1 VSSLGL
7 TPENF
12 KRLPKDDEQC
22 EALVAQLLE
31 AMGFRILEPPA
42 RGADFGR
49 DILVERTL
57 SDAMCERT
65 ERVPIQVTMLGP
77 EVRPCIPA
85 GK

>member
-1 VSSLGL
+1 
-7 TPENF
+7 
-12 KRLPKDDEQC
+12 LPKDGEQF

-31 AMGFRILEPPA
+31 AMGCRILEPPA

-65 ERVPIQVTMLGP
+65 KRVLIQVTMLIP
-77 EVRPCIPA
+77 EVQLCIPA
-85 GK
+85 ER